1 MMLGPKKK
9 AEPSGP
15 AAKRAKRG
23 AVSAVKIEQPPGKYV
38 KSKPFARWH
47 HLTTMTRILFVF
59 LVIFEFSNPT
69 RVQVTEVLNCTK
81 KQNPEGSWS

>member
-1 MMLGPKKK
+1 MLGPKKK

-38 KSKPFARWH
+38 KSKPFAQWD
-47 HLTTMTRILFVF
+47 HLTTVTRISFFLSYLN
-59 LVIFEFSNPT
+59 LVIPLGF
-69 RVQVTEVLNCTK
+69 K
-81 KQNPEGSWS
+81 

>member
-1 MMLGPKKK
+1 MLGPKKK

-38 KSKPFARWH
+38 KSKPFA
-47 HLTTMTRILFVF
+47 
-59 LVIFEFSNPT
+59 
-69 RVQVTEVLNCTK
+69 
-81 KQNPEGSWS
+81 